1 VANCDPNTLLTNAR
15 CIEDCLMGGQM
26 DAIETYLWCVRA
38 GSGVM
43 TFYIL
48 AENSDILNAENS
60 DRLRK
65 E

>member
-1 VANCDPNTLLTNAR
+1 M
-15 CIEDCLMGGQM
+15 EGQM

-38 GSGVM
+38 GGGGGE

-48 AENSDILNAENS
+48 AETGAILNAENA
-60 DRLRK
+60 DRLRQ